1 MRNADRRRYESLAN
15 VLALCVEHRAE
26 LEQTPLGKEL
36 VAQLDTCVNT
46 AGGLIDRQSDGRTAA
61 HVATRDRRRGV
72 RKLRRSVDATV
83 RVGRAL
89 DRKAGVQR
97 DFPPLRNGNHRQLM
111 ADAAAIRDALAGH
124 ADALAANKLPL
135 DDLSQQIADVETAIR
150 AQASARET
158 HVAARETVE
167 DELRAGMLAAD
178 ALEPL
183 FFKVMEKDPYA
194 IAQWKNA
201 RRIGPR
207 REQMPAPAQPAPSTP
222 SQPDPTP
229 TTPTKAA

>member
-1 MRNADRRRYESLAN
+1 MKNTDRLHYESLAN
-15 VLALCVEHRAE
+15 VLALCIEHRAE

-36 VAQLDTCVNT
+36 VAQLDTRVNA
-46 AGGLIDRQSDGRTAA
+46 AGASFNQQSDGRTSA
-61 HVATRDRRRGV
+61 HVATRDRRRAV
-72 RKLRRSVDATV
+72 KKLRRTVDATI

-97 DFPPLRNGNHRQLM
+97 DFPRLRNGNHRQLM
-111 ADAAAIRDALAGH
+111 ADATAIHDALEGH
-124 ADALAANKLPL
+124 ADALAANRLPL

-150 AQASARET
+150 AQGAARET
-158 HVAARETVE
+158 HVAARETAE
-167 DELRAGMLAAD
+167 DELRAGALAAD

-183 FFKVMEKDPYA
+183 FFKAMENNSYA

-207 REQMPAPAQPAPSTP
+207 RAQTPAPTQPASATAAEPN
-222 SQPDPTP
+222 PTA
-229 TTPTKAA
+229 TKTA